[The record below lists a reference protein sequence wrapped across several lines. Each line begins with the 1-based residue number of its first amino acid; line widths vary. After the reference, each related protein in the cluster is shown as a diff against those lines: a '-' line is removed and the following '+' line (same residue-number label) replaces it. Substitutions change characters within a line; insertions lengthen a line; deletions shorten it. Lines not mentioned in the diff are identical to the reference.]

1 MAEPQTI
8 LPYKTMGW
16 YEFIDHTADVAVR
29 AYGQTLE
36 EAFATAASAMFD
48 IITGGAE
55 IEPKKRTQ
63 FAVESIDR
71 EGLLVQFLS
80 ELIVLHEGDGR
91 VFSDFHITFGGG
103 HSLSAEM
110 GSEPFDPERH
120 AQGTQVKGVSYYMME
135 IVDGTPDE
143 PAHVQVLFDI

>member
-1 MAEPQTI
+1 MRR
-8 LPYKTMGW
+8 
-16 YEFIDHTADVAVR
+16 YEFIDHTADAAVK
-29 AYGQTLE
+29 AYGQNIE
-36 EAFATAASAMFD
+36 EAFASAALAMFD

-55 IEPKKRTQ
+55 IEPKERTQ

-71 EGLLVQFLS
+71 EGLLVRFLS
-80 ELIVLHEGDGR
+80 ELIVLHEGEGR
-91 VFSDFHITFGGG
+91 VFSDFRVSFEDWFQLT
-103 HSLSAEM
+103 AEM

-120 AQGTQVKGVSYYMME
+120 AQGIQVKGVSYYMME